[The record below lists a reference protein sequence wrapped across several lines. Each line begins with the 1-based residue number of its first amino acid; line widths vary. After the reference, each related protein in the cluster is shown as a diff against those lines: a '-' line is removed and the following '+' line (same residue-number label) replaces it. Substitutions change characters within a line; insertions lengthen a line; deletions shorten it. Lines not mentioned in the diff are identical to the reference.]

1 MARAVTEVSHSYD
14 VILRGGTVV
23 DGSGDSAYLAD
34 VGLAGDR
41 IAAIGDLRQATT
53 ELDIDATGKIVA
65 PGFVDAHTHDDYALI
80 DQPDMTMK
88 VSQGVTTVVVG
99 NCGFSAMPLPAAGE
113 LPASYL
119 VRGAQDLRFDGL
131 QPYFEFLARNPAAV
145 NCAGLIGHS
154 ALRLSNMAEVDRP
167 ATSDEI
173 AAMRQQLAHNM
184 EAGAVGFSTGLEY
197 PTNRAASTEEVVAV
211 ANAVAPFEGVCTIH
225 NRNYDKRLKEGM
237 DEALLIGREARV
249 RLVLSHHQGDGPE
262 NVGHVRWTL
271 DLIEQARRGQSVGL
285 DVHPYTAAATM
296 IHPDFVY
303 DDSRTLVT
311 SSQPHPDMAGRDLS
325 DIAADWGLSE
335 REAAEKLMPGGAIYF
350 CQDEADVRAI
360 LAFPATMIGS
370 DGLPGLGIPHPRLW
384 GTFPRVLGRSVRELK
399 LMSIESAVHKMTGLT
414 AERFGL
420 SDRGLLRVGMAA
432 DVTVFDRATVIDR
445 ASYEEPDAASEGIC
459 HVLVNG
465 VAVWLDGR
473 PTGERP
479 GKPLRRGR
487 RSDWA
492 TENRAWRSG

>member
-1 MARAVTEVSHSYD
+1 MTKAAQTYD
-14 VILRGGTVV
+14 VILRRGTVV
-23 DGSGDSAYLAD
+23 DGSGAGAYRAD
-34 VGLAGDR
+34 VAVAGDR
-41 IAAIGDLRQATT
+41 IAALGDLSQSAA
-53 ELDIDATGKIVA
+53 ELDIDAAGKIVA
-65 PGFVDAHTHDDYALI
+65 PGFVDAHAHDDYALI
-80 DQPDMTMK
+80 DQPDMAMK

-99 NCGFSAMPLPAAGE
+99 NCGFSAMPLPAEGE

-119 VRGAQDLRFDGL
+119 VRGSRDLRFSGL
-131 QPYFEFLARNPAAV
+131 TPYFEFLERNPPAV
-145 NCAGLIGHS
+145 NVAGLIGHS
-154 ALRLSNMAEVDRP
+154 ALRLSTMRETNRP
-167 ATSDEI
+167 ATSAEVE
-173 AAMRQQLAHNM
+173 AMRGLLTRDM

-197 PTNRAASTEEVVAV
+197 PTNRAASTEEVIAV
-211 ANAVAPFEGVCTIH
+211 ANAVGPFEGVCTIH
-225 NRNYDKRLKEGM
+225 NRNYDKRLKVGM
-237 DEALLIGREARV
+237 EEALKIGREARV

-262 NVGHVRWTL
+262 NVGHSGWTL
-271 DLIEQARRGQSVGL
+271 ALIEEARGQQSVGL

-311 SSQPHPDMAGRDLS
+311 SSQPHPEMAGRDLS
-325 DIAADWGLSE
+325 DIAAAWGLSE

-360 LAFPATMIGS
+360 LAYPATMVGS

-420 SDRGLLRVGMAA
+420 GDRGLLKEGKAA
-432 DVTVFDRATVIDR
+432 DITVFDPATILDH
-445 ASYEEPDAASEGIC
+445 ASYEEPEAVSQGVL

-465 VAVWLDGR
+465 TAVWLEGR
-473 PTGERP
+473 PTGRRP
-479 GKPLRRGR
+479 GKPLRRSQ
-487 RSDWA
+487 RSSWE
-492 TENRAWRSG
+492 TERKAWRSA

>member
-1 MARAVTEVSHSYD
+1 MTEASRSYD

-23 DGSGDSAYLAD
+23 DGSGDSAYRAD
-34 VGLAGDR
+34 VALTGDR
-41 IAAIGDLRQATT
+41 IAAIGNLGQARAD
-53 ELDIDATGKIVA
+53 LDIDATGKIVA
-65 PGFVDAHTHDDYALI
+65 PGFIDAHTHDDYALI
-80 DQPDMTMK
+80 DQPDMAMK
-88 VSQGVTTVVVG
+88 VSQGVTSVVVG
-99 NCGFSAMPLPAAGE
+99 NCGFSAMPLPAEGK
-113 LPASYL
+113 LPSSYL
-119 VRGAQDLRFDGL
+119 VCGSGDLRFAGL
-131 QPYFEFLARNPAAV
+131 TPYFDFLVRNPPAV

-154 ALRLSNMAEVDRP
+154 ALRLSSMAEVDRP
-167 ATSDEI
+167 ATSDEV
-173 AAMRQQLAHNM
+173 AAMRGLLARDM

-197 PTNRAASTEEVVAV
+197 PTNRAASTEEVIAV
-211 ANAVAPFEGVCTIH
+211 ANAVEPFEGVCTIH

-237 DEALLIGREARV
+237 DEALLIGREAGV

-271 DLIEQARRGQSVGL
+271 DLIEQARRDQSVGL

-296 IHPDFVY
+296 IHPEFVY

-311 SSQPHPDMAGRDLS
+311 SSKPHPEMAGRDLS
-325 DIAADWGLSE
+325 DIAATWGVSE

-399 LMSIESAVHKMTGLT
+399 LMSIERAVHKMTGLT

-420 SDRGLLRVGMAA
+420 ADRGLLRTGMAA
-432 DVTVFDRATVIDR
+432 DITVFDPATVIDR
-445 ASYEEPDAASEGIC
+445 ASYEEPEAASEGIC

-465 VAVWLDGR
+465 KAVWLDGR
-473 PTGERP
+473 PTGARP

-487 RSDWA
+487 RPSW
-492 TENRAWRSG
+492 TIEKTAWRSN